1 MRGRCLGLMAVIGC
15 AVAVSA
21 CGGSPT
27 DNTSETSA
35 AATSEAKG
43 PVSPSACNEKT
54 LAFIGLAGEEGDKE
68 LKSWRKDNGLT
79 LKITNN
85 ADWGQIIGALKTG
98 QPYDLA
104 TIPYKEAQRMIAA
117 KIFQPIPTDRL
128 TNWEKLFPAFKDSEL
143 LRGPDGEVYGVPIA
157 WGDSPY
163 AYVPSRVSDPPE
175 SILDLAKPEWKG
187 RFVMIDDPSFS
198 FYLIGKALGYDKSPL
213 LTPEEL
219 DDVAEKAKGI
229 VRNAAA
235 FSTSYQ
241 DETDRMVAGDV
252 DLAVD
257 GWEAMITFAKE
268 KGGTVDVGFFR
279 EKPTGGWWD
288 GLAIP
293 AGVEDPECSLAYIDA
308 VLAADAQA
316 KIATTL
322 VSGVVNSEAVA
333 QLPESMT
340 DLYDYGPVESGDTAD
355 QFSASSAPEK
365 APAGFTSNQ
374 DWSDAW
380 KEVKASR

>member
-1 MRGRCLGLMAVIGC
+1 MRARCLGAMAVLGC

-21 CGGSPT
+21 CGGSAT
-27 DNTSETSA
+27 SNTSDTSA

-43 PVSPSACNEKT
+43 PVSPSACKGKD

-68 LKSWRKDNGLT
+68 LKSWRAENGVN

-117 KIFQPIPTDRL
+117 KIFQPLPTDRL
-128 TNWEKLFPAFKDSEL
+128 TNWEKMFPAFSESAL
-143 LRGPDGEVYGVPIA
+143 LRGPDGKVYGAPIA

-163 AYVPSRVSDPPE
+163 AYVPSRVPNPPK
-175 SILDLAKPEWKG
+175 SILDLTKPEWKG
-187 RFVMIDDPSFS
+187 RFVMLDDPSFS

-213 LTPEEL
+213 LTPDQL
-219 DDVAEKAKGI
+219 NKVAEQAKGI
-229 VRNAAA
+229 VKNAAA

-257 GWEAMITFAKE
+257 GWEAMSTFAKE

-293 AGVEDPECSLAYIDA
+293 AGVKDPECSLAYIDA
-308 VLAADAQA
+308 VLSAEAQA

-322 VSGVVNSEAVA
+322 VSGVVNGDAVA
-333 QLPESMT
+333 DLPKSMKG
-340 DLYDYGPVESGDTAD
+340 LYDYGPVQTGDTAD
-355 QFSASSAPEK
+355 QFSATSPPEK
-365 APAGFTSNQ
+365 APSGYSSNQ

-380 KEVKASR
+380 KEVKAAK